1 MEVHEEGKEE
11 ETLRGLLSGLRLS
24 EAERRGIKGTW
35 LEKEKGSSGEAQA
48 VGKLFAEKPGN
59 AEGIAQSLGKI
70 WCPIK
75 GIKCRELGCNLFL
88 ISFLQQGGKRRALE
102 EGPWEFG
109 GGLFIVREFDG
120 ASRLEELEFFSTP
133 CSVRVLKL
141 PLGMMN
147 KITASLVR
155 LLRTILVKLWR

>member
-1 MEVHEEGKEE
+1 MEVQEEGKEE

-75 GIKCRELGCNLFL
+75 GIHAGSLVAIYFLLAFCN
-88 ISFLQQGGKRRALE
+88 KE
-102 EGPWEFG
+102 EKEGHW
-109 GGLFIVREFDG
+109 R
-120 ASRLEELEFFSTP
+120 
-133 CSVRVLKL
+133 RVL
-141 PLGMMN
+141 G
-147 KITASLVR
+147 SLVAVC
-155 LLRTILVKLWR
+155 L